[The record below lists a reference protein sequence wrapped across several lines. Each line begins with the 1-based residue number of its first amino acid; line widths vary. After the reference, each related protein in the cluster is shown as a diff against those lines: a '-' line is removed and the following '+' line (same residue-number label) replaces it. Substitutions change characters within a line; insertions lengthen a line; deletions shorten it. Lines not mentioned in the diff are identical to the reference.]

1 MYCKR
6 CGSALPSH
14 GFVCKNCGAMM
25 DSNQIREQKEH
36 MKNDSSKTNI
46 NLLSE
51 QYGVMHGNLKKV
63 KENKFLGALII
74 ILVLILLIV
83 IAILKVM

>member
-36 MKNDSSKTNI
+36 MKNDNSKTSV

-51 QYGVMHGNLKKV
+51 QYGVDRGNLKKG
-63 KENKFLGALII
+63 KENKFLGAIII
-74 ILVLILLIV
+74 ILVLVLLI
-83 IAILKVM
+83 IFAILKVM